1 MIRKRTSSFFFFFT
15 ISLNIITEF
24 KRGML
29 KCRQRKELLNPRV
42 KSRRDGKLS
51 LLARKDGTWYE
62 EGSRF
67 NTDRQD
73 QCLEK
78 SESCMDA
85 IRLAFSFVSN
95 TALPGKKKGCHFSI
109 YRSWQAKFL
118 QTCIRLLF
126 CRLSECCL

>member
-1 MIRKRTSSFFFFFT
+1 MIRKHSFFFFFSFFFR

-24 KRGML
+24 KWGML

-42 KSRRDGKLS
+42 KSKRDGKLS
-51 LLARKDGTWYE
+51 VFARKDGTWYE

-73 QCLEK
+73 QGLEK

-85 IRLAFSFVSN
+85 SATGLAFSLYH
-95 TALPGKKKGCHFSI
+95 TLYCQEKKWCHFSI
-109 YRSWQAKFL
+109 EWLAKFL
-118 QTCIRLLF
+118 QTGIMCVIL
-126 CRLSECCL
+126 